1 MIVSL
6 HKGHPTGTMRRC
18 GIEFTKEKKEIDVS
32 KEDALIIENER
43 RLVVSKEDALII
55 ENERRLVVSKDMTRE
70 IKQDEV
76 KPVSTGVVAEES
88 NETDSDPVPSSKVKI
103 DYEEMTMSELK
114 MMLTNADVE
123 FGARASKSDLIKL
136 AKKLK

>member
-43 RLVVSKEDALII
+43 RLVVSK
-55 ENERRLVVSKDMTRE
+55 DMTRE
-70 IKQDEV
+70 IKQEEV
-76 KPVSTGVVAEES
+76 KPVSTGVVADES
-88 NETDSDPVPSSKVKI
+88 NETDSDSTTSSNVNI

>member
-43 RLVVSKEDALII
+43 RLVVSK
-55 ENERRLVVSKDMTRE
+55 DMTRE
-70 IKQDEV
+70 IKQDDV
-76 KPVSTGVVAEES
+76 KPVSTGVVADES
-88 NETDSDPVPSSKVKI
+88 NETDPVPSSKVKI